1 MSGVLFTFCCLFVLL
16 QDGRALKGFKHWFTL
31 AAHGT
36 RGYHARVRC
45 GSFGLAIFTDLFK
58 TTVTTSTQT
67 LNHHTVFS
75 TGKIDLTKVNS
86 GHSPVQWPTFGPLSS
101 FILSFENCQQLDL
114 DKGDH
119 SSNLLVSN
127 P

>member
-45 GSFGLAIFTDLFK
+45 GSFGLAIFTDLLQ
-58 TTVTTSTQT
+58 TTVLLLEAVRVRQNYA
-67 LNHHTVFS
+67 LAE
-75 TGKIDLTKVNS
+75 DLMCAKCI
-86 GHSPVQWPTFGPLSS
+86 GPHRTAYMKSCVLSEQMS
-101 FILSFENCQQLDL
+101 
-114 DKGDH
+114 
-119 SSNLLVSN
+119 
-127 P
+127 